1 MSKEVE
7 WWEMLEWENMES
19 TWHKLSDEIK
29 NKIREAGLA
38 PSYDLSS
45 EKSKDEP

>member
-1 MSKEVE
+1 MDKKAE
-7 WWEMLEWENMES
+7 WWEMLEWESMES
-19 TWHKLSDEIK
+19 TWYKLSDEIK

-45 EKSKDEP
+45 EDTEE

>member
-1 MSKEVE
+1 MRKEIE

-19 TWHKLSDEIK
+19 TWHKLSNEIK

-45 EKSKDEP
+45 DEQTE